1 MLVSNDPGDII
12 NKGAVTPIAVTE
24 DALQVCIRDL
34 GAQEEDEE
42 TVAGES
48 IAKAE
53 LVAVEWGCR
62 YTTR

>member
-24 DALQVCIRDL
+24 DALQVWIRDL
-34 GAQEEDEE
+34 GAQDEDEE
-42 TVAGES
+42 TVAGE
-48 IAKAE
+48 
-53 LVAVEWGCR
+53 WGCR